1 MNNDYQMEK
10 LLNDLREFTEEKER
24 LISIADKMIDEYQN
38 KINMYNDEI
47 LKKEQYTKD
56 VIHSL
61 INIEQMKETKAQKS
75 YQLVS
80 GKIIIAKDKYN
91 MKLKNENNI
100 PSEFIETKRVVKWGD
115 YKKILKIVDDEVVNI
130 QTGEVEPN
138 VKVEKVEGG
147 EIKLK
152 LY

>member
-10 LLNDLREFTEEKER
+10 LLNELREFTEEKER

-80 GKIIIAKDKYN
+80 GKIIIAKDKFN

-100 PSEFIETKRVVKWGD
+100 PAEFIETKRVVKWGD

>member
-61 INIEQMKETKAQKS
+61 INIEQMKETKAQRS

-80 GKIIIAKDKYN
+80 GKITIPKDKFN

-100 PSEFIETKRVVKWGD
+100 PAEFIETKRVVKWGD